1 MKTWSSIAGALAVTL
16 ISSSVMAG
24 GVTLTSVGGSQ
35 FALRDGRALPAGV
48 AVRIGT
54 FLLPAETRD
63 QTLVAATDYVTLKSW
78 FQPLAE
84 SGAASGTIAQPG
96 ESGGYLRSN
105 GFPNAGD
112 IFGTIS
118 NISPSFM
125 PPGTKLY
132 LWVFNHADPEQS
144 TQWGIFTA
152 ENWTVPESLGT
163 RVLSTGAG
171 VQALHGNT
179 GDQQLLLRDLP
190 VSYGNWTWKN
200 YSSDA
205 FPEIAGAA
213 ADPDHDGIAN
223 LAEYAW
229 LLRPHASDTTRA
241 EIKQEGGIL
250 SFTFKRPRHLPDV
263 TVSAECSPDLKTW
276 SPATS
281 VLIGSDTDFDTLR
294 STAAAGERCFW
305 RVRFSSITAP

>member
-1 MKTWSSIAGALAVTL
+1 MKPWSSIVGSFAICL
-16 ISSSVMAG
+16 ISSSAWAG

-35 FALRDGRALPAGV
+35 FALRDGQALPPGA

-63 QTLVAATDYVTLKSW
+63 QALVAATDYVTLKSW

-84 SGAASGTIAQPG
+84 SGEASGTIAQPG
-96 ESGGYLRSN
+96 ESGGFLRSN
-105 GFPNAGD
+105 GFPTAGD

-125 PPGTKLY
+125 PPGTQLY
-132 LWVFNHADPEQS
+132 VWVFNHVDPEQS
-144 TQWGIFTA
+144 TQWGIFTS

-179 GDQQLLLRDLP
+179 GDQQLLLRDIP

-200 YSSDA
+200 YTSDA

-213 ADPDHDGIAN
+213 EDPDRDGIAN

-229 LLRPHASDTTRA
+229 LLRANAPDTTRA
-241 EIKQEGGIL
+241 EIKEEGGVL
-250 SFTFKRPRHLPDV
+250 SFTFKRPRNLPDV
-263 TVSAECSPDLKTW
+263 SVSAECSPDLKKW
-276 SPATS
+276 FPAAS
-281 VLIGSDTDFDTLR
+281 VLIGSDADFDTLR
-294 STAAAGERCFW
+294 STATSGERCFW